1 LKSRS
6 KNKQAIET
14 MKKETLIPN
23 IPRGGGTA
31 ARTAKLLT
39 LGLALLTA
47 TMTYAKPPPHNISA
61 ANFEVIQLD
70 TGNTVNSVSVSAPL
84 TINDMRV
91 RPGSNRGD
99 YNFQIGDVVSDD
111 ALGGVTMVSISQNG
125 RDNGELA
132 DEQKDYSAPAF
143 DGGPSGLWASINNLQ
158 SDRGELNINCSI
170 AYFRTN
176 DWLCG
181 WFRNTNAVNGGS
193 NTLYTA
199 SPGIIC
205 ANSSVTAVG
214 SYNFKWVKNGEFRV
228 SLFNKGYD
236 SRTNPGVLLV
246 NHAKNEGNYCSSAT
260 NADGTWEVYVKDN
273 FANGTSLEQDPCAF
287 VFVPRTNTTI
297 VSGKFGLDATGTNA
311 VTLIYSGNV
320 PAFTV
325 SNIDVGR
332 YRLTI
337 SGGSPD
343 AGVLVVSS
351 EGGKTFNFD
360 NTVSYER
367 DGNSW
372 IIEHRDVGAFP
383 PLLEACTNEPVCSF
397 VYIPAATP
405 GVTVSPTNT
414 LVTSEFGLTATFNVQ
429 LDLAPTN
436 DVVINLSSSNP
447 SEGIIST
454 SSLTFNSTNWNIPQP
469 VTITGQDDAVADG
482 PVAYS
487 IVLAPISSADLRYN
501 GLDPDDVSVINVDD
515 ETYGITVTP
524 TSGLITTE
532 AGGTAQFSVFLNRAP
547 SADVTIGLSSDT
559 VTEGLPDVSSL
570 IFNSTNWSVPQIVT
584 VTGVADFRKD
594 GNKAYKIITA
604 AAISADASYNGLDP
618 ADVSLV
624 NIDNDNPGINYIIP
638 NPLTVIEGGTINYS
652 IALATQPDSNVV
664 VTVTSDASIATVSPA
679 TLTFTPLNWNTPQVM
694 TVFGVDNFIAD
705 GNVAFSIT
713 NTVASTD
720 PLYADFAGAKIISAI
735 RVDNET
741 SVSLPSGDCI
751 YGIGMPAVGID
762 GRASIADVDALTYN
776 NGSITFTLTTN
787 GTPNDVLAIRND
799 GTGTNQIGVTDTNVT
814 YAGNIIGSF
823 TGGTNGAAL
832 VVSFNANSTVAAAQ
846 QLIRATTF
854 RTTTNNPSRATR
866 FVTVALYD
874 GLGVTFTAGKSIRV
888 GALRLMQ
895 FQEGA
900 DFGYGEYHGAADIAL
915 SQVGAGIPW
924 PAGRNVAEGLLID
937 WPDGGTPNESQVLL
951 RFDEFT
957 GTNYW
962 QVPSNAVVVSADLL
976 VNVNNTGDGGRF
988 FRMLIPWDATNDT
1001 WASLGEGV
1009 QQDDVESRSVYES
1022 QLGVEDGSGATG
1034 TGIVTV
1040 GVTPDVQT
1048 WVNGTNNFGWVMRGW
1063 TLMTDGTGF
1072 SPSESSDV
1080 SLRPRLRVLWLDQGY
1095 STASFRQGVDGYTN
1109 TADTNLRQATPD
1121 VNYVADVTAF
1131 SDYHDAGNTNTT
1143 ETLLRFDNIIGG
1155 GTNQIPPGSLIHA
1168 AVLELPSVGNSCM
1181 GNGGR
1186 FYEMLQ
1192 PWSDSTVTWNTYGAN
1207 GIQPDGIV
1215 AATTPS
1221 FVAGNSSLHP
1231 LVQGTMNTF
1240 EVTGDLQTWAN
1251 GARPNYGWA
1260 VLPWTGG
1267 TDGWGFRSSEWSSVV
1282 TGYTPEQERP
1292 RLRVYYTA
1300 GAIAIPANVKPLV
1313 VSPSLVNVQFTGT
1326 AGFSY
1331 HIWRASSLNGA
1342 WSDLGTV
1349 ATDGGGNGSFNDNA
1363 PLSSTAFYRVVF
1375 Q

>member
-1 LKSRS
+1 
-6 KNKQAIET
+6 
-14 MKKETLIPN
+14 MKKNILNRLAFCTGRIFAGTTLAL
-23 IPRGGGTA
+23 TA
-31 ARTAKLLT
+31 AV
-39 LGLALLTA
+39 ALLA
-47 TMTYAKPPPHNISA
+47 TDIFAKPPPHNISA
-61 ANFEVIQLD
+61 GNLEVIQND
-70 TGNTVNSVSVSAPL
+70 TGNTVNSVTVSAPL
-84 TINDMRV
+84 TINDFRV

-111 ALGGVTMVSISQNG
+111 ALGGVTIVSISQNG

-132 DEQKDYSAPAF
+132 SEQKDYSAPTF
-143 DGGPSGLWASINNLQ
+143 DGGPAGLWASINNLQ
-158 SDRGELNINCSI
+158 SDRGELNINCSV

-199 SPGIIC
+199 SPGMIC
-205 ANSSVTAVG
+205 ANSSVTTVG
-214 SYNFKWVKNGEFRV
+214 SYNFKFVKSGEFRV

-236 SRTNPGVLLV
+236 ARTNPGVLLV

-287 VFVPRTNTTI
+287 VFVPRSNTNV

-311 VTLIYSGNV
+311 VTLIYSGNT

-325 SNIDVGR
+325 STMFVGTNLDAGR

-337 SGGSPD
+337 PGGSPD
-343 AGVLVVSS
+343 QGVLVVSS

-360 NTVSYER
+360 NTVSYEK

-372 IIEHRDVGAFP
+372 IIENRDVGAFP

-414 LVTSEFGLTATFNVQ
+414 LYTAEFGLAATFNVQ

-436 DVVINLSSSNP
+436 DVVINLSSSNT

-454 SSLTFNSTNWNIPQP
+454 NSLTFNATNWNIPQP
-469 VTITGQDDAVADG
+469 VTVTGVDDAVADG
-482 PVAYS
+482 NKAYT
-487 IVLAPISSADLRYN
+487 IVLAAITSGDLRYD
-501 GLDPDDVSVINVDD
+501 GLNPDDVSVINVDD

-524 TSGLITTE
+524 TNGLTTTE

-547 SADVTIGLSSDT
+547 SADVAIGLSSDT
-559 VTEGLPDVSSL
+559 VTEGLPGVSSL
-570 IFNSTNWSVPQIVT
+570 TFNTTNWNVPQTVT

-604 AAISADASYNGLDP
+604 AATSADTHYNGINP
-618 ADVSLV
+618 SDVSLI
-624 NIDNDNPGINYIIP
+624 NIDIDNPAILYTVP
-638 NPLTVIEGGTINYS
+638 NPFTVIEGGTTNYS
-652 IALATQPDSNVV
+652 IVLATQPDSNVV
-664 VTVTSDASIATVSPA
+664 VNVTSGSGIGSVSPA
-679 TLTFTPLNWNTPQVM
+679 TLTFTPLNWNTQQVV

-713 NTVASTD
+713 NTVTSTD
-720 PLYADFAGAKIISAI
+720 PLYADFNGAKILSAI
-735 RVDNET
+735 RLDNET

-751 YGIGMPAVGID
+751 YGLGMPAVGID
-762 GRASIADVDALTYN
+762 GRATITDADALTFN

-799 GTGTNQIGVTDTNVT
+799 GNGTNQIGVADTNVT
-814 YAGNIIGSF
+814 YAGAVIGSF
-823 TGGTNGAAL
+823 SGGTNGAPL
-832 VVSFNANSTVAAAQ
+832 VVSLNTGATLAAAQ
-846 QLIRATTF
+846 QLIRSATF
-854 RTTTNNPSRATR
+854 STTTNNPSRATR
-866 FVTVALYD
+866 FVTLALND
-874 GLGVTFTAGKSIRV
+874 GLGVTVVLGKSIRV

-900 DFGYGEYHGAADIAL
+900 DYGYGPYTGAADIAL
-915 SQVGAGIPW
+915 SQVDAGLPW
-924 PAGRNVAEGLLID
+924 PAGRNLSEGLLID
-937 WPDGGTPNESQVLL
+937 WPDGGTPNESEVLL
-951 RFDEFT
+951 RFDQFT

-976 VNVNNTGDGGRF
+976 VNVNNTGDGGKLY
-988 FRMLIPWDATNDT
+988 RMLIPWDATNDT
-1001 WASLGEGV
+1001 WGSLGEGV
-1009 QQDDVESRSVYES
+1009 QQDDVESRSIYDS

-1048 WVNGTNNFGWVMRGW
+1048 WVNGTNNFGWVFKGW

-1072 SPSESSDV
+1072 SPSEAANV
-1080 SLRPRLRVLWLDQGY
+1080 SLRPRLRVLWLDQGF
-1095 STASFRQGVDGYTN
+1095 STASFRQGVNGYTN
-1109 TADTNLRQATPD
+1109 AADTNLRQATPD
-1121 VNYVADVTAF
+1121 VNYVADATAF

-1143 ETLLRFDNIIGG
+1143 ESLLRFDNLIGG
-1155 GTNQIPPGSLIHA
+1155 GTNQIPPGSRIEA
-1168 AVLELPSVGNSCM
+1168 AMLELPSVGNSCM

-1186 FYEMLQ
+1186 FYQMLQ
-1192 PWSDSTVTWNTYGAN
+1192 SWSDATVTWNTFGTN
-1207 GIQPDGIV
+1207 GIVPDGVV
-1215 AATTPS
+1215 AATIPS
-1221 FVAGNSSLHP
+1221 FDAGNSSLNP
-1231 LVQGTMNTF
+1231 LVQGTINTF
-1240 EVTGDLQTWAN
+1240 EVTGDLQIWAN
-1251 GARPNYGWA
+1251 GTRPNYGWA
-1260 VLPWTGG
+1260 VVPWVGG
-1267 TDGWGFRSSEWSSVV
+1267 TDGWGWRSSKWSSVV
-1282 TGYTPEQERP
+1282 PGFAPEQERP
-1292 RLRVYYTA
+1292 RLRVYYTV
-1300 GAIAIPANVKPLV
+1300 GAIALPANIKPLV
-1313 VSPSLVNVQFTGT
+1313 ISSSLVTVQFTGT
-1326 AGFSY
+1326 AGMAY
-1331 HIWRASSLNGA
+1331 HIWRAASVNGA
-1342 WSDLGTV
+1342 WTDLGT
-1349 ATDGGGNGSFNDNA
+1349 AIPDGSGNGSYNDSA
-1363 PLSSTAFYRVVF
+1363 PLSSTAFYRVVY